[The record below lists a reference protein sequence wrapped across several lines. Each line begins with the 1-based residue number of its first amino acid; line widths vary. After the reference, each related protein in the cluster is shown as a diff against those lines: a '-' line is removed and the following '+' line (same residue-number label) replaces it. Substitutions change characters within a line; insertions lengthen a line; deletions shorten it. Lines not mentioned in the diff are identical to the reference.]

1 MRGGQRLL
9 FGVCQLAVALWIAAY
24 LTWPAAQPAAPAES
38 DPQAAVVRPRPDP
51 PAPVPA
57 ASASVPAPLEPRR
70 VSHAEMVRGA
80 ELLEDGGDFPVLH
93 CSYEDFPSFAE
104 YARAM
109 LDLGAR
115 FVVVRNRQIVG
126 GVDVEG
132 GTFGPP
138 AADSSFSPR
147 ARDYTDEPGLA
158 DLARAARRRYGA
170 GAVVMMLVPREIDAG
185 LFGGIAGALSERGER
200 PGAYREIRGRYV
212 RAPGGGVR
220 LRVDGAVRMDG
231 SETAIDLLFDLD
243 AIARAAPGRPGARA

>member
-1 MRGGQRLL
+1 MSGGQRLL
-9 FGVCQLAVALWIAAY
+9 FAVCQLAVALWIAAY
-24 LTWPAAQPAAPAES
+24 LTWPAVQPAAPTES
-38 DPQAAVVRPRPDP
+38 NPQAAVVRPRPDP
-51 PAPVPA
+51 PAPAAPA
-57 ASASVPAPLEPRR
+57 PAPAPLEPRR
-70 VSHAEMVRGA
+70 VSHAEMLRGA
-80 ELLEDGGDFPVLH
+80 ELLEGGGEFPALH

-132 GTFGPP
+132 GDFGPP
-138 AADSSFSPR
+138 TADATFSPR

-158 DLARAARRRYGA
+158 DLARAARSRYGA

-185 LFGGIAGALSERGER
+185 LFGGIAGALAERGEG
-200 PGAYREIRGRYV
+200 PGGYREIRGRYV

-231 SETAIDLLFDLD
+231 SETAIDLVFDLD
-243 AIARAAPGRPGARA
+243 AIERAAPGQPGARA